1 MGEKNDLI
9 FVLIGF
15 IAGLF
20 AGICITLIIIK
31 IAEKIAVEKYKREEK
46 RRAIV
51 EKKRKPTEE
60 KRKNRKEKR
69 EPDLETSRELSEKEK
84 MLEALAVIPVNEKE
98 ILPAEYNDNEEKN
111 GDELRTKTSETVS
124 YEEDEGD
131 KNIIE
136 ELGGEFYKN
145 EKKREENTRR
155 LNVTPISFYENSL
168 YGRNSIPQFKES
180 RDTTFNSKFLLYKE
194 KYLFLN
200 WYKYNSKEITDPTRL
215 NHLERCYKLMDGNEK
230 IYDIADL
237 IRNISVIAAFPAIVK
252 KEGDHYILEKPGIL
266 KIEEVY

>member
-46 RRAIV
+46 RSTIV
-51 EKKRKPTEE
+51 EKKRKPREE

-84 MLEALAVIPVNEKE
+84 MLEALAVIPVSEKE
-98 ILPAEYNDNEEKN
+98 ILSAEYNDNEEKN
-111 GDELRTKTSETVS
+111 DDELRTKTSEKAS
-124 YEEDEGD
+124 YEENEAD
-131 KNIIE
+131 KKIIE
-136 ELGGEFYKN
+136 ELGGEFYRD
-145 EKKREENTRR
+145 EKKREQNIRK
-155 LNVTPISFYENSL
+155 LNVLPSSFLENSL
-168 YGRNSIPQFKES
+168 YGRNSIPQFKRS
-180 RDTTFNSKFLLYKE
+180 GDTIFNSKFLLYKE

-200 WYKYNSKEITDPTRL
+200 WYKYNSKEITNPVNL
-215 NHLERCYKLMDGNEK
+215 NYIGQCYKLMDGNEK

-266 KIEEVY
+266 KIKEVY

>member
-20 AGICITLIIIK
+20 VGICITLIIIK

-84 MLEALAVIPVNEKE
+84 MLEALAIIPVNEKE

-111 GDELRTKTSETVS
+111 DDELRTKTPEIVN

-131 KNIIE
+131 KKIIK
-136 ELGGEFYKN
+136 ELGGKFYQD
-145 EKKREENTRR
+145 EMKRDGNRS
-155 LNVTPISFYENSL
+155 LNFIPISFDRDSL
-168 YGRNSIPQFKES
+168 YRRNFIPQFERS
-180 RDTTFNSKFLLYKE
+180 GDTIFNSTFLLYKE

-200 WYKYNSKEITDPTRL
+200 WYKYNSKEITDPVNL
-215 NHLERCYKLMDGNEK
+215 NYIEQCYKLIDGNEK
-230 IYDIADL
+230 IYDIKDL

>member
-46 RRAIV
+46 RRTIV
-51 EKKRKPTEE
+51 EKKRKPREE

-69 EPDLETSRELSEKEK
+69 EPDLEISRELSEKEK
-84 MLEALAVIPVNEKE
+84 MLEALAVIPVSEKE
-98 ILPAEYNDNEEKN
+98 ILSAEYNDNEEKN
-111 GDELRTKTSETVS
+111 DDELRTKTPEKAS
-124 YEEDEGD
+124 YEENEAD
-131 KNIIE
+131 KKIIE
-136 ELGGEFYKN
+136 ELGGEFYRD
-145 EKKREENTRR
+145 EKKREQNIRK
-155 LNVTPISFYENSL
+155 LNVLPISFLENSL
-168 YGRNSIPQFKES
+168 YGRNSIPQFKRS
-180 RDTTFNSKFLLYKE
+180 GDTIFNSKFLLYKE

-200 WYKYNSKEITDPTRL
+200 WYKYNSKEITDPVNL
-215 NHLERCYKLMDGNEK
+215 NYIEQCYKLIDGNEK
-230 IYDIADL
+230 IYDIKDL